1 VAAAEGPAK
10 VTAATS
16 TPSEV
21 KNPRKTALVTT
32 LYNLPSQ
39 VLFTSRRREH
49 EPKLSL
55 MRVLAIAIFL
65 LLAAPTAAYAAETS
79 LWSRDLRPGPA
90 RAPASVASPKPFDLV
105 GVHWRGSGRVELR
118 TRATSGAWGP
128 WRIAAPEAE
137 DLPDRGAPERT
148 RLGWKVGSPWWAPGS
163 MKLEVRTTG
172 RVTRLRAWF
181 VRSPAARVPLRQVA
195 TAGSPKIVPRS
206 GWKADEKIVR
216 SAPRYAP
223 VLRFAV
229 VHHTAGSSTYGPEES
244 AAIVRGIELYHVKAN
259 GWNDIGYNFLVDR
272 YGQVFEGRRGGT
284 QRNVIGAHAEG
295 FNTGSVGIAVI
306 GTYSAKAPTREGESA
321 LAGLLAW
328 RLDVGHVDPASSAM
342 ITSGG
347 NAKVRPGAGAYLRA
361 VSGHRDAGFTA
372 CPGDSLYARLGQ
384 LREVALTTG
393 LPKLY
398 DPRLAGRLGRF
409 VRFTA
414 RLSQP
419 LAWTVTVKGP
429 DGAQVATRSGIG
441 DRISWFWDSSSFEPG
456 RYTWMMEADR
466 VRPAR
471 GTVVGSVGPAPVVA
485 RPPAAGLLL
494 QPRVVSPDGDGYA
507 DLLTARYTLSEPST
521 VSAVLEDESGLTV
534 VSLAIDARQ
543 GKGAQTLSWAPDP
556 LADGRYR
563 LVVIA
568 RGSSGRTARL
578 VDELVVMRALAW
590 LRADPP
596 TISPNGD
603 GVGDS
608 LTISF
613 VLRQAGLV
621 AVELR
626 DGSYPLALLQ
636 AGWLEP
642 GSHAVLWNGRLPEGP
657 MPPGAY
663 TVWVTVSNDVGTVTQ
678 KVPITVTP

>member
-1 VAAAEGPAK
+1 MRAFL
-10 VTAATS
+10 TAA
-16 TPSEV
+16 V
-21 KNPRKTALVTT
+21 
-32 LYNLPSQ
+32 
-39 VLFTSRRREH
+39 
-49 EPKLSL
+49 
-55 MRVLAIAIFL
+55 L
-65 LLAAPTAAYAAETS
+65 LLAAPAAAHAADAS
-79 LWSRDLRPGPA
+79 IWSRDLSLGTGRTPA
-90 RAPASVASPKPFDLV
+90 AVTAAKRFDLV

-118 TRATSGAWGP
+118 TRASSGAWSP
-128 WRIAAPEAE
+128 WRTAAPEAE
-137 DLPDRGAPERT
+137 DRPDRGAPERT
-148 RLGWKVGSPWWAPGS
+148 RFGWTVGNPWWAPGS
-163 MKLEVRTTG
+163 TRLEVRTVG
-172 RVTRLRAWF
+172 RVTRVRAWF
-181 VRSPAARVPLRQVA
+181 VRSPAARVPIRQVA
-195 TAGSPKIVPRS
+195 FAGSPKIVPRS

-216 SAPRYAP
+216 AAPRYAP
-223 VLRFAV
+223 VLRFAI
-229 VHHTAGSSTYGPEES
+229 VHHTAGSSAYGPEES

-272 YGQVFEGRRGGT
+272 YGQVFEGRGGGM

-295 FNTGSVGIAVI
+295 FNTGSVGVAVI
-306 GTYSAKAPTREGESA
+306 GTYSAKAPTPEAENA
-321 LAGLLAW
+321 LAKLLAW

-342 ITSGG
+342 VTSGG
-347 NAKVRPGAGAYLRA
+347 NPKVRAGAGVYMRA
-361 VSGHRDAGFTA
+361 ISGHRDAGFTA
-372 CPGDSLYARLGQ
+372 CPGNGLYARLGQ

-409 VRFTA
+409 VRFRA

-419 LAWTVTVKGP
+419 LAWAVTVKGP
-429 DGAQVATRSGIG
+429 GGARVAERSGTG
-441 DRISWFWDSSSFEPG
+441 DRISWFWDSSGLEPG
-456 RYTWMMEADR
+456 RYTWTMEAEG
-466 VRPAR
+466 VRSAR
-471 GTVVGSVGPAPVVA
+471 GTVVGSAAPAPAPPA
-485 RPPAAGLLL
+485 RPPASGLVL

-521 VSAVLEDESGLTV
+521 VSAALQDESGLTV
-534 VSLAIDARQ
+534 VSLAIDSRQ
-543 GKGAQTLSWAPDP
+543 AKGLQTLSWAPNP

-563 LVVIA
+563 VVVTA

-578 VDELVVMRALAW
+578 VDELVVMRALSW

-636 AGWLEP
+636 SGWLEP
-642 GSHAVLWNGRLPEGP
+642 GSHLALWNGLILNSP
-657 MPPGAY
+657 MAPGAY
-663 TVWVTVSNDVGTVTQ
+663 IVWVTVSNDVGTVTQ
-678 KVPITVTP
+678 KVPVAVTP

>member
-1 VAAAEGPAK
+1 
-10 VTAATS
+10 
-16 TPSEV
+16 
-21 KNPRKTALVTT
+21 
-32 LYNLPSQ
+32 
-39 VLFTSRRREH
+39 
-49 EPKLSL
+49 
-55 MRVLAIAIFL
+55 
-65 LLAAPTAAYAAETS
+65 
-79 LWSRDLRPGPA
+79 
-90 RAPASVASPKPFDLV
+90 
-105 GVHWRGSGRVELR
+105 
-118 TRATSGAWGP
+118 
-128 WRIAAPEAE
+128 
-137 DLPDRGAPERT
+137 
-148 RLGWKVGSPWWAPGS
+148 
-163 MKLEVRTTG
+163 
-172 RVTRLRAWF
+172 
-181 VRSPAARVPLRQVA
+181 VRSPAARVPIRQVA
-195 TAGSPKIVPRS
+195 FTGSPKIVPRS
-206 GWKADEKIVR
+206 GWKADERVVR

-223 VLRFAV
+223 MLRFAV
-229 VHHTAGSSTYGPEES
+229 VHHTAGSSTYAREES

-259 GWNDIGYNFLVDR
+259 GWDDIGYNFLVDR
-272 YGQVFEGRRGGT
+272 YGQVFEGRRGGI

-295 FNTGSVGIAVI
+295 FNTGSVGVAVI
-306 GTYSAKAPTREGESA
+306 GTYSAKSPPREAENA

-342 ITSGG
+342 VTSGG
-347 NAKVRPGAGAYLRA
+347 NAKLRAGAAVYMRA
-361 VSGHRDAGFTA
+361 ISGHRDAGNTA
-372 CPGDSLYARLGQ
+372 CPGDGLYARLGQ

-419 LAWTVTVKGP
+419 LVWTVTVKGP
-429 DGAQVATRSGIG
+429 DGARVAERSGAS
-441 DRISWFWDSSSFEPG
+441 DRISWFWDSSAFEPG
-456 RYTWMMEADR
+456 RYTWTMEAEG

-471 GTVVGSVGPAPVVA
+471 GTVAGSIGPPSAPVAA
-485 RPPAAGLLL
+485 RPPVTGLVL

-521 VSAVLEDESGLTV
+521 VSAALQDESGLTV

-543 GKGAQTLSWAPDP
+543 AKGVQTLSWAPDP

-563 LVVIA
+563 VVVTA
-568 RGSSGRTARL
+568 RGSSGRRARL
-578 VDELVVMRALAW
+578 VDELVVMRALSW

-603 GVGDS
+603 GLGDL

-613 VLRQAGLV
+613 ELRQAGLV

-636 AGWLEP
+636 AEWLEP
-642 GSHAVLWNGRLPEGP
+642 GSHGALWNGRLLDGP
-657 MPPGAY
+657 TPPGAY

-678 KVPITVTP
+678 KVPITVTQ